1 LIQTL
6 IQAGA
11 DVNATSKRPIP
22 GILPPT
28 ANMERNGL
36 PNNVEV
42 SPLHVAAAFGPVESV
57 QVLLKAGAKVDAAD
71 SRGLTPLGFALAS
84 ETPSLPVVRALLKA
98 GASVNAADINGE
110 TPLDWASKFG
120 YPEILTEL
128 KKAGAKSGV
137 AYQYP
142 KFPDVARPGA
152 KVAVERSLNLLE
164 KTSSQF
170 FKNSGCVGCHAQS
183 ATAQAQA
190 AAKTAGFPVNE
201 AAVKE
206 QTQQLRTQWIGMQE
220 QFLQAIV
227 PGGGAHRM
235 ADNLHG
241 LFASG
246 YPADTITDSAVAEIA
261 TAQYLDG
268 RWASTENQHRPPLM
282 QSHFASTTR
291 VIRMLRDYEIP
302 ARKQEFAQRIER
314 ARAWLLN
321 TKPVTTE
328 DQAMRLSGLV
338 LSGAS
343 GEEIGKAAK
352 AVLALQRPDGG
363 WGGNPHMRSDAYA
376 TAGALL
382 ALAESKVIKV
392 ADPAYKKGMD
402 YLLSTQFPD
411 GAWHV
416 RSRAIKFQP
425 YFESGFPFGHDQWIS
440 AAATASAARAL
451 AVGMQASIGKT
462 TVSAG
467 LR

>member
-1 LIQTL
+1 
-6 IQAGA
+6 
-11 DVNATSKRPIP
+11 
-22 GILPPT
+22 
-28 ANMERNGL
+28 
-36 PNNVEV
+36 
-42 SPLHVAAAFGPVESV
+42 
-57 QVLLKAGAKVDAAD
+57 
-71 SRGLTPLGFALAS
+71 
-84 ETPSLPVVRALLKA
+84 
-98 GASVNAADINGE
+98 
-110 TPLDWASKFG
+110 
-120 YPEILTEL
+120 
-128 KKAGAKSGV
+128 
-137 AYQYP
+137 
-142 KFPDVARPGA
+142 
-152 KVAVERSLNLLE
+152 
-164 KTSSQF
+164 
-170 FKNSGCVGCHAQS
+170 
-183 ATAQAQA
+183 
-190 AAKTAGFPVNE
+190 
-201 AAVKE
+201 
-206 QTQQLRTQWIGMQE
+206 MQE

-425 YFESGFPFGHDQWIS
+425 YSRRRQPPLPLGRLRSGCRHRSVRPQYLPVCANPQECGDARPLTAVASPLFDRTERKEEGCCAFKDREDN
-440 AAATASAARAL
+440 AALSTKKGERFSFVFR
-451 AVGMQASIGKT
+451 T
-462 TVSAG
+462 
-467 LR
+467 